1 VRRLCVILFLAF
13 GCRLLADEVIP
24 PPPAAYFNDYA
35 GVASAGTA
43 AQLNQTLENF
53 ERQSSDQIV
62 VAIFPKMQSDSSIDD
77 YTVRVARSWQVG
89 QKGKNNGA
97 VLFVFVQDHKMF
109 LEVGYGLE
117 GVLPDAL
124 CKRIIDEEIRPRFR
138 AGDFD
143 GGLTAGV
150 QAILAAVKG
159 EYQGNGTTVAEGIS
173 DNGSGG
179 SGNWLILVFCL
190 LLVVILIRSFVQNMT
205 STQYSGRGMTQA
217 FLSGWLGGAWSGG
230 NWGGGGF
237 SGGGGFGGGGGGF
250 SGGGGSFGGG
260 GAGGSW

>member
-1 VRRLCVILFLAF
+1 VRRLCAILLLTF
-13 GCRLLADEVIP
+13 GFRLFADEVIP

-35 GVASAGTA
+35 GVVSAGTA

-97 VLFVFVQDHKMF
+97 VLFVFVQDHKLF
-109 LEVGYGLE
+109 IEVGYGLE

-124 CKRIIDEEIRPRFR
+124 CKRIIDEEITPRFR

-150 QAILAAVKG
+150 QAMLAAVKG
-159 EYQGNGTTVAEGIS
+159 EYQGNGTTVAEQGPAVNAHHGAGDVIS
-173 DNGSGG
+173 TIIFILLIILFVYFRFFFLPLGGFFYSGG
-179 SGNWLILVFCL
+179 
-190 LLVVILIRSFVQNMT
+190 
-205 STQYSGRGMTQA
+205 
-217 FLSGWLGGAWSGG
+217 GW
-230 NWGGGGF
+230 
-237 SGGGGFGGGGGGF
+237 SGGGGFGGGGGGGF

-260 GAGGSW
+260 GAGGHW

>member
-1 VRRLCVILFLAF
+1 MRRLCAILILLLGF
-13 GCRLLADEVIP
+13 RLFAGEVIP

-35 GVASAGTA
+35 QVVSVGTA
-43 AQLNQTLENF
+43 ALLDKTLEDF

-62 VAIFPKMQSDSSIDD
+62 VAVFPKMQSDSSIED

-89 QKGKNNGA
+89 QKNKNNGA

-124 CKRIIDEEIRPRFR
+124 CKRIIDEQITPRFK
-138 AGDFD
+138 AGDYD

-150 QAILAAVKG
+150 QAILAATKG
-159 EYQGNGTTVAEGIS
+159 EYKGTGTTVADQLRHLKDIVPVVFIVIILVFIFLVFLRGGKLGRGYSCWTI
-173 DNGSGG
+173 GSGG
-179 SGNWLILVFCL
+179 S
-190 LLVVILIRSFVQNMT
+190 
-205 STQYSGRGMTQA
+205 
-217 FLSGWLGGAWSGG
+217 SGG
-230 NWGGGGF
+230 WGGGGY
-237 SGGGGFGGGGGGF
+237 SGGGYSGGGGGF

-260 GAGGSW
+260 GAGGGW

>member
-1 VRRLCVILFLAF
+1 LLFGF
-13 GCRLLADEVIP
+13 RLLADEVIP

-35 GVASAGTA
+35 HVASAGTA
-43 AQLNQTLENF
+43 AQLDRTLEDF
-53 ERQSSDQIV
+53 ERQSSDQIL
-62 VAIFPKMQSDSSIDD
+62 VAVFPKMQSDSSIED
-77 YTVRVARSWQVG
+77 YTVRVARSWQAG

-117 GVLPDAL
+117 SVLPDAL
-124 CKRIIDEEIRPRFR
+124 CKRIIDEQIAPRFK

-150 QAILAAVKG
+150 QAILAAAKG
-159 EYQGNGTTVAEGIS
+159 EYKGSGRTAAEGQ
-173 DNGSGG
+173 GGGG
-179 SGNWLILVFCL
+179 SV
-190 LLVVILIRSFVQNMT
+190 VVIIFLIIVVLFVILPLL
-205 STQYSGRGMTQA
+205 SRASRFGGIQY
-217 FLSGWLGGAWSGG
+217 WGGGWSGG
-230 NWGGGGF
+230 NWSGGGGF
-237 SGGGGFGGGGGGF
+237 SGGGGGF